1 VELCFAGRVCRNSVD
16 VDLGTPKVECGD
28 SPGAEAATLMV
39 YASLIP
45 QVNRQLAELNEQLT
59 AAMETGVAEIMSP
72 GFFIIAVISAL
83 GLAGLLFWGL
93 RGASHRQ
100 TTEPALAAFE
110 NAPRHLRNMAQ
121 IRQAMD
127 IIDLQ
132 YAAQKG
138 GQRLADRLRRE
149 RRQVTLLYL
158 AAIRRDFEQSLRVAR
173 IVAVLSPEV
182 SGSHEYERL
191 RLSVL
196 FRMRVYVI
204 KISLAYG
211 YCCTTTNPY
220 TGTDGD
226 ITGDANGRGD
236 GRLGE
241 RAALAGGLALQSDG
255 NNPRVRVCAAEKDA
269 DLILR
274 NSAGHGNHR
283 FTV

>member
-28 SPGAEAATLMV
+28 SPGAEAATLNGV
-39 YASLIP
+39 CQFDSPGKPAARG
-45 QVNRQLAELNEQLT
+45 VERT
-59 AAMETGVAEIMSP
+59 ADATMETGVAEIMSP

-191 RLSVL
+191 RLSVF
-196 FRMRVYVI
+196 FRMRFYVI
-204 KISLAYG
+204 KIRLHMGTVAQPQILTLGQMVTSLAMQMEE
-211 YCCTTTNPY
+211 
-220 TGTDGD
+220 
-226 ITGDANGRGD
+226 AMA
-236 GRLGE
+236 RLGE
-241 RAALAGGLALQSDG
+241 RAALAAELALQSE
-255 NNPRVRVCAAEKDA
+255 R
-269 DLILR
+269 
-274 NSAGHGNHR
+274 
-283 FTV
+283 

>member
-1 VELCFAGRVCRNSVD
+1 
-16 VDLGTPKVECGD
+16 
-28 SPGAEAATLMV
+28 
-39 YASLIP
+39 
-45 QVNRQLAELNEQLT
+45 
-59 AAMETGVAEIMSP
+59 METGVAEIMSP

-191 RLSVL
+191 RLSVF
-196 FRMRVYVI
+196 FRMRFYVI
-204 KISLAYG
+204 KIRLHMGTVAQPQILTLGQMVTSLAMQMEE
-211 YCCTTTNPY
+211 
-220 TGTDGD
+220 
-226 ITGDANGRGD
+226 AMA
-236 GRLGE
+236 RLGE
-241 RAALAGGLALQSDG
+241 RAALAAELALQSE
-255 NNPRVRVCAAEKDA
+255 R
-269 DLILR
+269 
-274 NSAGHGNHR
+274 
-283 FTV
+283 